1 MKIYTKTGDKGT
13 TALFGGTRVPKHH
26 IRIDSYGTVDELNS
40 HLGMLRDQKIDEHS
54 EEILL
59 QIQERLFTIGSILAT
74 DPEKAILKSGKERL
88 DIPKISTEDIELLE
102 QEMDSMN
109 EELPPMTHFIL
120 PGGHQTVSVCHI
132 ARCVCRRAERLA
144 AALHNAEAFDPLVLQ
159 YLNRLS
165 DYLFVLA
172 RKLSKDLQAKE
183 IQWIPKKDPERRK

>member
-40 HLGMLRDQKIDEHS
+40 HLGLIRDQDINNHYKEVLIA
-54 EEILL
+54 
-59 QIQERLFTIGSILAT
+59 IQDRLFTVGAILAT
-74 DPEKAILKSGKERL
+74 DPEKATLKNGKQRL
-88 DIPKISTEDIELLE
+88 DIPKISEEDIETLE
-102 QEMDSMN
+102 KEMDQMN
-109 EELPPMTHFIL
+109 ESLPEMTHFVL
-120 PGGHQTVSVCHI
+120 PGGHQTVSFCHI

-144 AALHNAEAFDPLVLQ
+144 TALNDLEPFQPESLK

-172 RKLSKDLQAKE
+172 RKLSYDLQADEVK
-183 IQWIPKKDPERRK
+183 WIPKKES

>member
-1 MKIYTKTGDKGT
+1 MKVYTKTGDQGT

-40 HLGMLRDQKIDEHS
+40 HIGLIRDQDINPNYKNVLID
-54 EEILL
+54 
-59 QIQERLFTIGSILAT
+59 IQDKLFTVGAILAT

-88 DIPKISTEDIELLE
+88 NIPKISDENILFLE
-102 QEMDSMN
+102 QEMDAMDAD
-109 EELPPMTHFIL
+109 LPQMTHFVL
-120 PGGHQTVSVCHI
+120 PGGHQTVSFCHI

-144 AALHNAEAFDPLVLQ
+144 TALNDIEPFESNTLK

-172 RKLSKDLQAKE
+172 RKLSKDLQAEEVK
-183 IQWIPKKDPERRK
+183 WIPQKNS